1 MTFSGSGDSSAG
13 SPGSNAYPK
22 PWGFPP
28 GQFDGLS
35 LASSSV
41 NSSGLNDMSSPY
53 PQPPSSASGSGGSS
67 GLFNNFPSTVTAPR
81 GSIEDNIL
89 RQVET
94 NLNTEEYI
102 WAPADASLYEIGNTR
117 AIQAMSLPGYIRM
130 VFPPHTLIMAWEK
143 DGSIASPAFRP
154 LHPHSNQW

>member
-13 SPGSNAYPK
+13 SPASNAYAT

-35 LASSSV
+35 LASSSLHQ
-41 NSSGLNDMSSPY
+41 SGYSGIPNNHS
-53 PQPPSSASGSGGSS
+53 QTPSSASGGAS
-67 GLFNNFPSTVTAPR
+67 GLFNSFPSTVNATQ

-94 NLNTEEYI
+94 NLNTEEYV

-117 AIQAMSLPGYIRM
+117 AIQAISLPGSIRM
-130 VFPPHTLIMAWEK
+130 VFPPHTMIMAWEK
-143 DGSIASPAFRP
+143 DGSMASPAFRP